1 MIGYVS
7 LGTNNLPAAATFY
20 DALFAEIGAK
30 RMWEFERGIGWG
42 TSENAPQLSILNPY
56 DGNAASVGN
65 GVMVAFSV
73 DTRDKV
79 DNMHKKALALGAKD
93 EGAVGL
99 RGDNF
104 YAGYFRDLDGN
115 KLCVYCEGQ

>member
-1 MIGYVS
+1 MH
-7 LGTNNLPAAATFY
+7 
-20 DALFAEIGAK
+20 DQLFAEIGAK

-42 TSENAPQLSILNPY
+42 AAENAPQLSILKPY

-73 DTRDKV
+73 DAKEKV
-79 DNMHKKALALGAKD
+79 ERVYNKALVLGAKD
-93 EGAVGL
+93 EGAVGF

-104 YAGYFRDLDGN
+104 YAGYFRDLDGD
-115 KLCVYCEGQ
+115 KLCVYCEI

>member
-1 MIGYVS
+1 MGV
-7 LGTNNLPAAATFY
+7 
-20 DALFAEIGAK
+20 
-30 RMWEFERGIGWG
+30 RRGIGWG
-42 TSENAPQLSILNPY
+42 TAENAPQLSILKPY
-56 DGNAASVGN
+56 NDNAASVGN

-79 DNMHKKALALGAKD
+79 DNMHKKALVLGAKD

-99 RGDNF
+99 RSDNF

-115 KLCVYCEGQ
+115 KLCVYCES

>member
-7 LGTNNLPAAATFY
+7 LGTNNLPAAAAFY
-20 DALFAEIGAK
+20 DQLFAEIGAK

-42 TSENAPQLSILNPY
+42 AAENAPQLSILKPY

-73 DTRDKV
+73 DAKEKV
-79 DNMHKKALALGAKD
+79 ERVYNKALVLGAKD
-93 EGAVGL
+93 EGAVGF

-104 YAGYFRDLDGN
+104 YAGYFRDLDGD
-115 KLCVYCEGQ
+115 KLCVYCEI